1 MSERDSDI
9 EFDFF
14 AEPETE
20 EATERVRTPRRPP
33 PGGPRRPVRPPSG
46 LIPMLRLAGLIA
58 FLILAAVLLVVLARG
73 CASSSKHDRYAKY
86 IEDVR
91 GIAGRSGE
99 IGKELN
105 STLAATGIKES
116 ALEGKIK
123 GYAAQEQQEVAQARD
138 LDPPGPLR
146 VEHDHLIE
154 ILQLRAS
161 ALSRLADAFRQ
172 TATAKNATTSGRLIA
187 DQARLLVASDVNWDF
202 YFRDP
207 TQRELERQG
216 IRDIGGVPDSNIFPN
231 PDSASTPAMMVVWQR
246 VHGAATGGTPGGKH
260 ERDHRV
266 DRPRL
271 PGRRRGLRRLPGV
284 QRGRDP
290 DDPEVSKVDRQDEED
305 RCHQRRRDRERHLH
319 RHRSHRPLRPA
330 DHNLGRHR
338 AGARRSEDR
347 QQLGRVQGHLLGRIG
362 MSLSTAEWIAIG
374 ACGAAGVSLLVA
386 GLAWWKLRAVRVA
399 QLVLLGGG
407 KQDLVD
413 FAVSLQGRIDDLH
426 RAVDE
431 IAAGLSRVDRR
442 VDTAVSKTSLVRYD
456 AYEGAGGHQSASIAL
471 LDAGRTGVVL
481 TAIQGRDYARI
492 YVKELDRGRPSVA
505 LSPEEQEAVERAM
518 GG

>member
-1 MSERDSDI
+1 VTERDSDI

-14 AEPETE
+14 DEPETE

-33 PGGPRRPVRPPSG
+33 PRGPRRPVRPPSG

-260 ERDHRV
+260 GSALVSVTALPDGK
-266 DRPRL
+266 RL
-271 PGRRRGLRRLPGV
+271 
-284 QRGRDP
+284 DP
-290 DDPEVSKVDRQDEED
+290 
-305 RCHQRRRDRERHLH
+305 
-319 RHRSHRPLRPA
+319 
-330 DHNLGRHR
+330 
-338 AGARRSEDR
+338 
-347 QQLGRVQGHLLGRIG
+347 
-362 MSLSTAEWIAIG
+362 T
-374 ACGAAGVSLLVA
+374 GAASDNEITA
-386 GLAWWKLRAVRVA
+386 STDLAFRVA
-399 QLVLLGGG
+399 VEDSG
-407 KQDLVD
+407 D
-413 FAVSLQGRIDDLH
+413 FQEFNVGVTLTIQRSPKSIVKTKKIAVIN
-426 RAVDE
+426 
-431 IAAGLSRVDRR
+431 AAATVNVTFTD
-442 VDTAVSKTSLVRYD
+442 
-456 AYEGAGGHQSASIAL
+456 IN
-471 LDAGRTGVVL
+471 L
-481 TAIQGRDYARI
+481 TADLFGLPTTISVDVEPVPGEAKTDNNSAEYKVI
-492 YVKELDRGRPSVA
+492 FSVA
-505 LSPEEQEAVERAM
+505 
-518 GG
+518 